1 MEKEFVLSLIK
12 EHFELECSL
21 EELDEDLDFL
31 QVTSKRIRLEKS
43 LQCYNKALSNTIK
56 YFLAKKT
63 GEEYK
68 CTSNISSVIARTFII
83 YESENKENTFKYI
96 KRTYPKRIDFFEFET
111 INNKYSIAYD

>member
-1 MEKEFVLSLIK
+1 MEKEFALSLIK

-31 QVTSKRIRLEKS
+31 QITSNRIRLEKS
-43 LQCYNKALSNTIK
+43 LLCCDKAFANTIK
-56 YFLAKKT
+56 YLVAKKT

-68 CTSNISSVIARTFII
+68 WTSNISSVIARTFII
-83 YESENKENTFKYI
+83 YESENKESTFKYI
-96 KRTYPKRIDFFEFET
+96 KRTYPKRIDCFEFET